1 MKLYVEIVFP
11 LPLKRTFLYSV
22 PERLVEK
29 TKIGSRVLTSFH
41 NRLLTGFIVRLK
53 RRKPPD
59 VKTIKEID
67 DVLDGT
73 PVFTPGFLSFTH
85 KLSRDSHS
93 SWGEILQASL
103 PPSLILKSKPR
114 VSITEQGRA
123 ALAGKNLS
131 GDERKILDLLSKNSY
146 SFRFL
151 QRQGGLKSVTSLLS
165 GLEKKEMIRI
175 VKDIRFSARR
185 AVQVHSTQPTQLE
198 MDFSLDTKLFPAA
211 QRMSSRLGRS
221 EFHSYLLFG
230 PDEKRE
236 SVYFALLRRNVGL
249 KKTALFLVPEIS
261 LTGTVRER
269 FISTFGQ
276 GVAVLH
282 SRMTDSQR
290 EMEWKRIKEGNVH
303 LVVGPRSALFSPLE
317 NLGLIIVDQEHD
329 ESYYQT
335 ESPVYDA
342 RKGALIRGQKEM
354 AVVVFGSS
362 MPTVEGF
369 YRAERQGRLMSLE
382 SENPCYRVVLTGVPP
397 AGQKIDSV
405 ILRRI
410 QQRLSRKEQVL
421 VFFNRRGY
429 APFLICSRC
438 GSIPHCS
445 RCDISLAYHK
455 QEETLVC
462 HYCNGSMDRLDK
474 CPSCAG
480 KMVLGKSFGAEAV
493 EEELRKTF
501 PRSNIRAF
509 NPDAVKGKGDQDKA
523 VDLFSEGKIDLLV
536 GTQLLAHRRDLPRV
550 PAVAVLHPETALSF
564 SDFRAGQRAFG
575 RLSQMASFL
584 EKNDTSELLIQTSGS
599 PHFSIRSAAKG
610 DFLSFFRQEMK
621 YRRLLKYPPFGCVVE
636 ALFTG
641 DDLRTLARS
650 SRTFFASLQGL
661 SGQVEILGPARASVS
676 KLRGQNRIQVVLKAR
691 KRKDIDDVLEESLA
705 LVKTRKSVF
714 VYE

>member
-1 MKLYVEIVFP
+1 MKLYAEIVFP

-53 RRKPPD
+53 RRKPTD

-67 DVLDGT
+67 EVLDGT

-131 GDERKILDLLSKNSY
+131 GDERKILDLLGKNSY

-290 EMEWKRIKEGNVH
+290 EMEWKRIREGNVH

-317 NLGLIIVDQEHD
+317 NLGLIIVDEEHD

-342 RKGALIRGQKEM
+342 RKGALIRGQKET

-382 SENPCYRVVLTGVPP
+382 SEIPCYRVVLTGIPT

-410 QQRLSRKEQVL
+410 QQRLNRKEQVL

-455 QEETLVC
+455 QEEKLVC

-474 CPSCAG
+474 CPSCTG

-501 PRSNIRAF
+501 PRANIRAF
-509 NPDAVKGKGDQDKA
+509 NPDAVKGKGDQDRA

-610 DFLSFFRQEMK
+610 DFLSFFRLEMK
-621 YRRLLKYPPFGCVVE
+621 YRRLMKYPPFGCVVE
-636 ALFTG
+636 VLFTG

-661 SGQVEILGPARASVS
+661 SDQVEILGPARASVS
-676 KLRGQNRIQVVLKAR
+676 KLRGLNRIQVVLKAR
-691 KRKDIDDVLEESLA
+691 KRKDIDDVLEDSLA

>member
-1 MKLYVEIVFP
+1 MKLYAEIVFP
-11 LPLKRTFLYSV
+11 LPLKKTFLYCV

-29 TKIGSRVLTSFH
+29 TEIGSRVLTSFH

-53 RRKPPD
+53 KRKPPD

-67 DVLDGT
+67 DVLDDT
-73 PVFTPGFLSFTH
+73 PVFTPGFLSFTQR
-85 KLSRDSHS
+85 LSSDSHT

-123 ALAGKNLS
+123 ALAGKKVS
-131 GDERKILDLLSKNSY
+131 CDERKILDFLCNKSY

-151 QRQGGLKSVTSLLS
+151 QRQGGLKNLSSLLS
-165 GLEKKEMIRI
+165 GLEKREMIRI
-175 VKDIRFSARR
+175 VKDIHFSERR

-198 MDFSLDTKLFPAA
+198 MDFSLDEKLNQTA
-211 QRMSSRLGRS
+211 QLMSSRLGRN
-221 EFHSYLLFG
+221 EFHSFLLFG
-230 PDEKRE
+230 PDGKRE
-236 SVYFALLRRNVGL
+236 SVYFALLRKNVGL

-261 LTGTVRER
+261 LTGTVRKR

-290 EMEWKRIKEGNVH
+290 EMEWRRIRKGNVH

-317 NLGLIIVDQEHD
+317 NLGLIIVDEEHD
-329 ESYYQT
+329 ESYYQK

-342 RKGALIRGQKEM
+342 RKGALIRGQKET

-362 MPTVEGF
+362 IPTVEEF
-369 YRAERQGRLMSLE
+369 YRFERQGRLISLD
-382 SENPCYRVVLTGVPP
+382 SEAPRYQVVLTGIPP

-410 QQRLSRKEQVL
+410 EHRLNRKEQVL

-438 GSIPHCS
+438 GSIPHCR

-455 QEETLVC
+455 QEEKLVC
-462 HYCNGSMDRLDK
+462 HYCNGSMDRLEK

-480 KMVLGKSFGAEAV
+480 KMVLGKSYGAEAV

-501 PRSNIRAF
+501 PRANIRAF
-509 NPDAVKGKGDQDKA
+509 NPDAVKGKGDQDRA
-523 VDLFSEGKIDLLV
+523 VDLFSEAKIDLLV

-575 RLSQMASFL
+575 RLSQMAGFL
-584 EKNDTSELLIQTSGS
+584 EKKETSELLIQTSGS

-610 DFLSFFRQEMK
+610 DFITFFRQEIQ
-621 YRRLLKYPPFGCVVE
+621 YRRLMKYPPFGCVVE
-636 ALFTG
+636 VLFTG
-641 DDLRTLARS
+641 DDLRTLARN
-650 SRTFFASLQGL
+650 SRIFLASLQGL
-661 SGQVEILGPARASVS
+661 SDQVEVLGPARASVS

-691 KRKDIDDVLEESLA
+691 RRKAIDDVLDDFLSLI
-705 LVKTRKSVF
+705 KTRKSVF